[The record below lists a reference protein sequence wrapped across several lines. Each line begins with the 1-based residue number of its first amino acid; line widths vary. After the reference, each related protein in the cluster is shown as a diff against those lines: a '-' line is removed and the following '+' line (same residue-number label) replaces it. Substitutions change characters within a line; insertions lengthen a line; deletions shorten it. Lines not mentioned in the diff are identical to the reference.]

1 MECLA
6 FVEISLTRMLSGD
19 SMLSCDPNWLQS
31 DFYWQNRLCF
41 PSEINSEPITAIM
54 EKWTLDTNIVLCV
67 LFSIFVLLQIDL
79 RPHVRENHYLKLLT
93 HRAMKARRQLP
104 LIIRI

>member
-6 FVEISLTRMLSGD
+6 FVEISLIRMLSGG

-79 RPHVRENHYLKLLT
+79 RPHARENHFLKFLT
-93 HRAMKARRQLP
+93 NRVMKARRQLP

>member
-6 FVEISLTRMLSGD
+6 FVEISLIRMLSGD
-19 SMLSCDPNWLQS
+19 SMLSCDPDWLQS

-67 LFSIFVLLQIDL
+67 LFSIFVLLQIDP
-79 RPHVRENHYLKLLT
+79 RPHARENLFRKLLT
-93 HRAMKARRQLP
+93 DRAMKARRQLP
-104 LIIRI
+104 LVLRI